1 MKKVFTFITL
11 LFLTGLYS
19 FAQPSKQRLEAQ
31 NDIDT
36 WRTNPP
42 ATVLLTS
49 ADGSGYTQRNAYG
62 QIISTEEFG
71 TLLTSPCYFLT
82 DRYSAYAQKLG
93 AQSYMLVR
101 NGILYSLKGNRINP
115 NCIKQF
121 GWEIMPAEATARS
134 DYYSFET
141 PITYYRLNE
150 QGKRVL
156 KREKFPEVIQKLF
169 NDHPGYYEKYSL
181 LCKNMNFNDPY
192 YVSLLLEALIRYDK
206 PSTFTQE
213 NTIVTFSATG
223 FKAKSGKK
231 SFRVLSN
238 LFYDSPLEEVIP
250 AGTET
255 DELKYY
261 PQEKRSYSQR
271 YLKQVEATRRIP
283 QNYQGV
289 AFDGEP
295 VLLTDFY
302 GFPAVFDNKR
312 MYYLK
317 Q

>member
-1 MKKVFTFITL
+1 MKKAFIFITL
-11 LFLTGLYS
+11 LSLTGLYS
-19 FAQPSKQRLEAQ
+19 FAQPNKQQLEAQ
-31 NDIDT
+31 SDIET

-42 ATVLLTS
+42 ATVLLTRIN
-49 ADGSGYTQRNAYG
+49 GGGYTQRNAYG

-71 TLLTSPCYFLT
+71 ILLTSPCYFLT

-93 AQSYMLVR
+93 PQSYMLVKD
-101 NGILYSLKGNRINP
+101 GVLYSLKRNRINP

-121 GWEIMPAEATARS
+121 GWKVMPEEATSSS
-134 DYYSFET
+134 DYYTYET
-141 PITYYRLNE
+141 PVTYYRLNE

-156 KREKFPEVIQKLF
+156 KRDKFPEVIQKLF

-181 LCKNMNFNDPY
+181 LCKEMNFNDPY
-192 YVSLLLEALIRYDK
+192 YVSLLIEALIRYDN
-206 PSTFTQE
+206 SSNYTNE
-213 NTIVTFSATG
+213 DALVTFSATG
-223 FKAKSGKK
+223 FKAKSGKRT
-231 SFRVLSN
+231 FRVLTN

-255 DELKYY
+255 DKLNYY

-283 QNYQGV
+283 QNYQGMT
-289 AFDGEP
+289 FDGEP

-302 GFPAVFDNKR
+302 GFPAVFDNNK

-317 Q
+317 